1 MQENTKEP
9 SKIQI
14 DGFFFMFLDAEMKDM
29 CMIISSKCIKKQVS
43 FCILCRVDENCIIVY
58 NNTKV
63 FLLEVYLLLER
74 KFEYAY

>member
-14 DGFFFMFLDAEMKDM
+14 DGFFFMFLDTEMKDVR
-29 CMIISSKCIKKQVS
+29 IKISSNCIKTQVS

-63 FLLEVYLLLER
+63 FIGSISSFRKEV
-74 KFEYAY
+74 